1 MPARSFSF
9 QHPQKERL
17 EHLLSVRGDLER
29 AHDALSSLI
38 DRAAMFGSGG
48 LLAEAVFTLAVVAY
62 VRSFATGRR
71 KGLSQDIFDG
81 KPRLKKAHEE
91 FKSIRDQHIAHA
103 VGLLEN
109 LHVFVAA
116 EDKSSAALG
125 VGALGVFFSH
135 TSKRSTLL
143 LFRQVVRHARAYTDR
158 EIESVGSK
166 LASELME
173 RPTTWKAAQC
183 AFRLAIAE
191 EGYVSGSLGIE
202 EAVMKRAPRSLRS

>member
-1 MPARSFSF
+1 MPAHSYSFT
-9 QHPQKERL
+9 HPQKERL

-62 VRSFATGRR
+62 VRCFATGRR
-71 KGLSQDIFDG
+71 TGLSQDIFDG
-81 KPRLKKAHEE
+81 KPRLKLAHED
-91 FKSIRDQHIAHA
+91 FKSIRDRHIAHA
-103 VGLLEN
+103 VGVLEN

-116 EDKSSAALG
+116 ADETSSALG
-125 VGALGVFFSH
+125 IGALGAFFSH

-143 LFRQVVRHARAYTDR
+143 LLRRVVRHARTFADT
-158 EIESVGSK
+158 EIESVGSE

-173 RPTTWKAAQC
+173 RPITWKASQR

-191 EGYVSGSLGIE
+191 EGFVAGTLGVE
-202 EAVMKRAPRSLRS
+202 TRMMKRAPRILRS